1 MDGRGGCCIARYSGG
16 GVYGYDMSKVDR
28 IMLRFRP
35 IAPKPVAGGDVAGA
49 GARVGKSERHVRGGR
64 GKRRYARDG
73 TTANKRCNNNN
84 KRRKASPDRDHRDD
98 RKRSGT
104 IVSDH
109 RDDQTGVTLLPLLP
123 ETPEPK
129 EERSD
134 PVLSPPPKELSFD
147 KRSSSFP
154 AGRSPDPTAAMVAP
168 APLRLVRVVGSSV
181 TVECVTDTWSD
192 GNALGRTDEERRMN
206 LERDTCPGFTSDGF
220 GRVTWTNGA
229 YRELVGQGGGGEIVN
244 SGERIIINNNN
255 NIMVWLVMK
264 ERLPAAVTLTYPA
277 FTCRVRLQCYVDGK
291 EVTKSSLTV
300 PCDVWRL
307 DAGGFAWRLDVNAAL
322 CLGR

>member
-16 GVYGYDMSKVDR
+16 EVYGCDMSKVDR

-35 IAPKPVAGGDVAGA
+35 IAPKPVAAGDGSGT
-49 GARVGKSERHVRGGR
+49 GARTEKNEGQSRGGR

-73 TTANKRCNNNN
+73 GNKRCNNGNN
-84 KRRKASPDRDHRDD
+84 KKRRASPDHHDQ
-98 RKRSGT
+98 KRSGAL
-104 IVSDH
+104 VSDH
-109 RDDQTGVTLLPLLP
+109 QDDQTVVTLLPLLP

-129 EERSD
+129 EQRSD
-134 PVLSPPPKELSFD
+134 PVSPPPTWLSFD
-147 KRSSSFP
+147 QQRYSFP
-154 AGRSPDPTAAMVAP
+154 RGRSPDPTVVMIPPRP
-168 APLRLVRVVGSSV
+168 AKVVGSSV
-181 TVECVTDTWSD
+181 TVECVTDTWAD

-206 LERDTCPGFTSDGF
+206 LGRDTCPGFTSDGF

-229 YRELVGQGGGGEIVN
+229 YRALVGQQGGPWESSSSCTTTSTDQN
-244 SGERIIINNNN
+244 INN
-255 NIMVWLVMK
+255 IIVWLVMK

-277 FTCRVRLQCYVDGK
+277 FTCRVRLQCYVDGM

-300 PCDVWRL
+300 PCDVWRM